1 MWRCAMTKTEKL
13 IFGLMVIPA
22 TLCLFLMDSDYEV
35 EVQEAAAYCEMV
47 EIWMN
52 DPRPEIDR
60 AGWPDYKGTYQEF
73 CK

>member
-1 MWRCAMTKTEKL
+1 MTRTEKL

-22 TLCLFLMDSDYEV
+22 ALCLILMDSDYEV

-52 DPRPEIDR
+52 DPRPEIDHLAVSR
-60 AGWPDYKGTYQEF
+60 RLLDLNLVI
-73 CK
+73 